1 VRPDQQDE
9 FVVDVRLG
17 GRFELGTRFRHIN
30 NEAGSC
36 GQLIFETQFSG
47 ISKGATL
54 VFPSFGS
61 REILKSI
68 SPHSPGPPR
77 TAGIHNPR
85 QAFSHLVEVRRL
97 SSYPIQ
103 TSRSERCNRSQRLS
117 DFMGHRPGSYLY
129 AHEPIITLTLF
140 GLLLL

>member
-1 VRPDQQDE
+1 LRRKPYSLAFGALANRVCRTAFPISLCGNVSGSFKKPYADATVRAPNDLASAPHASVRPDQQDE
-9 FVVDVRLG
+9 FVVDVRLS

-30 NEAGSC
+30 NAAGRC

-68 SPHSPGPPR
+68 SPNSPGPPR
-77 TAGIHNPR
+77 
-85 QAFSHLVEVRRL
+85 L
-97 SSYPIQ
+97 
-103 TSRSERCNRSQRLS
+103 
-117 DFMGHRPGSYLY
+117 
-129 AHEPIITLTLF
+129 
-140 GLLLL
+140 